1 VDVDIVPDCCIPRQ
15 TQGYEGRLV
24 TRHPD
29 ELHPH
34 PAYIR
39 HQLTVS
45 ASKLSALLAQD
56 GIAFQEPLA
65 ITRDGTI
72 IDGYARWELARRQH
86 RRMLPC
92 IEHDLTTGDALLWL
106 LRMHCRRDGINDF
119 CRILLALEFESSY
132 RERALL
138 NQRIGGKEKALS
150 NLTKADRVEVRREI
164 AAIAQ
169 VSVGNVTK
177 VKQLMVTAQA
187 ELLQALSSGEISIH
201 WAWKCSSESPE
212 SQRSAVRRYRQEKGV
227 NKAIRDLMSR
237 HERRGRSPAP
247 DLRSLA
253 RRLLLFEADNGH
265 SVNVLVL
272 GCPGKAVFVTEELLM
287 DLPPYQE
294 ALPI

>member
-1 VDVDIVPDCCIPRQ
+1 VDVDTAPDCCTPTQ
-15 TQGYEGRLV
+15 PQGYKGRLV

-39 HQLTVS
+39 YQLTVPP
-45 ASKLSALLAQD
+45 SKLSALLGHD
-56 GIAFQEPLA
+56 DLAFQEPLT

-86 RRMLPC
+86 RAMLPC
-92 IEHDLTTGDALLWL
+92 VEHDLTTGDALRWL
-106 LRMHCRRDGINDF
+106 IRMHCRRDGLNDF

-138 NQRIGGKEKALS
+138 NQQIGGREKALS
-150 NLTKADRVEVRREI
+150 NLTKADRVDVRKEI
-164 AAIAQ
+164 ASIAG

-177 VKQLMVTAQA
+177 VKQLTVTAHA

-212 SQRSAVRRYRQEKGV
+212 RQRETE
-227 NKAIRDLMSR
+227 L
-237 HERRGRSPAP
+237 AP
-247 DLRSLA
+247 WAETTS
-253 RRLLLFEADNGH
+253 
-265 SVNVLVL
+265 
-272 GCPGKAVFVTEELLM
+272 
-287 DLPPYQE
+287 
-294 ALPI
+294 